1 MSRKRKILVVDDDP
15 DIVDASRAIL
25 ESAGYEVDS
34 AANGTEAL
42 EKVRSGAPDLVLLD
56 IMMDRETEGFHVSY
70 ELKED
75 EETKDIPIIVLTAI
89 GQKSGFSFSPE
100 QDGDYLPVEDYIEK
114 PLEPEVL
121 LEKIGAL
128 LGDT

>member
-1 MSRKRKILVVDDDP
+1 MPPKKILVVDDDP
-15 DIVDASRAIL
+15 DIVDASKVIL

-42 EKVRSGAPDLVLLD
+42 EKVRSGGPDLVLLD

-75 EETKDIPIIVLTAI
+75 ERTKDIPIVVLTAI

-100 QDGDYLPVEDYIEK
+100 EDGDYLPVEDYIEK

-121 LEKIGAL
+121 LEKIAAL
-128 LGDT
+128 LGG